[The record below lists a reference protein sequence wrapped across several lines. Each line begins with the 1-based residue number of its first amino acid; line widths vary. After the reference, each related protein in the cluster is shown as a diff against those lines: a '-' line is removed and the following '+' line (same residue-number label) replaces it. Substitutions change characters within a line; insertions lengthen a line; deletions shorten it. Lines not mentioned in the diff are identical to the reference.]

1 MEYLD
6 KKFWNGRRVYHGC
19 GISDSCSIQDSGIVL
34 EKCSGGYFGYGFYV
48 TEKRDLA
55 VSNYAEWSDEGPDGA
70 AVISY
75 TISQRANILDLRR
88 PEDWETW
95 KALEAKHTGRWI
107 SDKGL
112 ATWLVSQGVDGVY
125 DNSMDGICIYNFDVL
140 EDADFQSLKIAQKI
154 SNPAP

>member
-1 MEYLD
+1 MGGVYIMAAEFPILVQSKIVALFLKNVVAAISVTD
-6 KKFWNGRRVYHGC
+6 FTSQKKE
-19 GISDSCSIQDSGIVL
+19 ISL
-34 EKCSGGYFGYGFYV
+34 FL
-48 TEKRDLA
+48 TMP
-55 VSNYAEWSDEGPDGA
+55 NGPDGA